1 MNARPTGFRYVW
13 LFVLILALILG
24 SLVGISAHALL
35 AFERGLIPQLDQ
47 KMLVVG
53 SAINVKLER
62 ALGYRIPLDR
72 LPGVT
77 DFFGTVL
84 AADPDLAYLAVTRPD
99 GAMLFQRGAAL
110 PTANALADATADAL
124 RESPGLP
131 TPPASASR
139 WFETQA
145 PPLTARRLGSFYN
158 LTLPL
163 KSDGTIAGVLH
174 VGAEARFVARQI
186 QEILF
191 DIAIVFVIAVL
202 IASELLPLIVHQTVI
217 NPLRQIETV
226 LQRISGDDL
235 SHTTT
240 AYRGPAGRLAGLLN
254 RLVQQSNA
262 AYQNILHRTAVLQ
275 AVAAPATA
283 SRLAASLAQLRQGFT
298 LAPEGRPAPYRPAQ
312 LLGAR
317 MATFL
322 FIFAA
327 ELSQPFLPL
336 YARSFA
342 TALQDPPSQWL
353 IGLPL
358 TVFTLIAALSMP
370 LAGWRVEQT
379 DFRRTF
385 GEGAI
390 LLMVGLI
397 GAGFA
402 TDFFALLGWRALTA
416 VGYAFMY
423 VACQG
428 YVVAHSPEGR
438 LAVGGALFVSGIMAA
453 SICGPAIGGILAD
466 RIGYTATF
474 CCAAALGASAALV
487 AIHLL
492 DSVSTPK
499 PPSRRLRRGTVR
511 ALAAHPRFLL
521 LMVGAAVPAKLLLNG
536 FLFFLV
542 PLTLAEL
549 GDSRSEIG
557 RIAMLYG
564 LAALFLGP
572 ACARLADRYA
582 AHGLL
587 VGAGGLLAGIGL
599 IPVFFFP
606 TTVGVLV
613 GVLLLGIGQAMS
625 ISPQLALVT
634 RICKPQIER
643 FGRDPILGFY
653 RLVERLGGAAGPLVA
668 AGLASLFGYPG
679 AITATG
685 ILGVLTAT
693 LFSVGFL
700 MLGIEREP
708 DSEPPSASA

>member
-1 MNARPTGFRYVW
+1 MSARPTGFRYLW
-13 LFVLILALILG
+13 LFVLILALILV
-24 SLVGISAHALL
+24 SLAGISAHALL

-47 KMLVVG
+47 KMLTIG
-53 SAINVKLER
+53 SAIGVKLER

-84 AADPDLAYLAVTRPD
+84 AADPDLAYLAVTRTD
-99 GAMLFQRGAAL
+99 GAVLFQRGAAL
-110 PTANALADATADAL
+110 PTADTLADATTDAL
-124 RESPGLP
+124 RASPGVP
-131 TPPASASR
+131 TSPAPASG
-139 WFETQA
+139 WFETPV
-145 PPLTARRLGSFYN
+145 PPLAARRLGPFYN
-158 LTLPL
+158 LALPL
-163 KSDGTIAGVLH
+163 VSGDTVAGVLH
-174 VGAEARFVARQI
+174 VGAETRFVARQI

-191 DIAIVFVIAVL
+191 DIAIVFVIATL
-202 IASELLPLIVHQTVI
+202 IALELLPLIVHQTVI
-217 NPLRQIETV
+217 EPLRRIETV
-226 LQRISGDDL
+226 LRRISQGDF

-240 AYRGPAGRLAGLLN
+240 AYRGPAGRLAGLLD
-254 RLVQQSNA
+254 RLAHHSNA
-262 AYQNILHRTAVLQ
+262 AYQDILRRVATLQ
-275 AVAAPATA
+275 AAAPATA
-283 SRLAASLAQLRQGFT
+283 GRLAASLAQLRQGFA
-298 LAPEGRPAPYRPAQ
+298 LVPDGRPAPYRPVR

-336 YARSFA
+336 YARSLA

-358 TVFTLIAALSMP
+358 TVFTLVAASSMP
-370 LAGWRVEQT
+370 LAGWRIARV
-379 DFRRTF
+379 DFRRAF
-385 GEGAI
+385 AEGAL

-402 TDFFALLGWRALTA
+402 ADFLALLGWRALTA

-428 YVVAHSPEGR
+428 YVVAHAPEGR
-438 LAVGGALFVSGIMAA
+438 LAAGGALFVSGIMAA

-474 CCAAALGASAALV
+474 CCATALAAAAALV
-487 AIHLL
+487 AVNLL
-492 DSVSTPK
+492 DSAPTPA
-499 PPSRRLRRGTVR
+499 PPSRRSPGGMVR
-511 ALAAHPRFLL
+511 ALATHPRFLL
-521 LMVGAAVPAKLLLNG
+521 LMLGAAVPAKLLLNG

-542 PLTLAEL
+542 PLTLSEL

-557 RIAMLYG
+557 RVAMLYG

-572 ACARLADRYA
+572 ACARLADRFA
-582 AHGLL
+582 AHGPL
-587 VGAGGLLAGIGL
+587 VGAGGFLAGIGL

-606 TTVGVLV
+606 TTLGVLV

-643 FGRDPILGFY
+643 FGRDPVLGIY
-653 RLVERLGGAAGPLVA
+653 RFVERLGGAAGPLVA
-668 AGLASLFGYPG
+668 AGLAGLFGYPG
-679 AITATG
+679 AVTATG
-685 ILGVLTAT
+685 ILGVATIT

-700 MLGIEREP
+700 MLGIEREA
-708 DSEPPSASA
+708 DGASPSAPS